1 MKPEGEGVLSWT
13 RLKTTGAR
21 KKRDWRVLPPYDRPI
36 NSFRIPRN
44 REVHP
49 RPASFSRTLSSRP
62 LALHRLL
69 IRYWTSL
76 EHSAL
81 RIYQPFFSYLQF
93 PHHFFPILIPATG
106 GKSIIVPFF
115 FSLSFLFLPFLA
127 PFSRKNSSFSISFLP
142 QNGISSRPCEAR
154 ASIQILIKARPR
166 EKCMRLKS
174 TRLRFEGRPRLNRS
188 SIVFLFFPFFSPSPL
203 SIWLR
208 FCSSCF
214 RQNPRALIIENHCNP
229 ISLLGGAI

>member
-1 MKPEGEGVLSWT
+1 MDDNWKYTREEIRILDDCRNIKGFFEATQSMKRLLLNPCINRLNRWIVDLWVVRVVLVKWNQEEEGFYRP
-13 RLKTTGAR
+13 RLKTTALR

-81 RIYQPFFSYLQF
+81 RIYQPFSVQ
-93 PHHFFPILIPATG
+93 
-106 GKSIIVPFF
+106 
-115 FSLSFLFLPFLA
+115 LP
-127 PFSRKNSSFSISFLP
+127 PVSSS
-142 QNGISSRPCEAR
+142 
-154 ASIQILIKARPR
+154 
-166 EKCMRLKS
+166 
-174 TRLRFEGRPRLNRS
+174 
-188 SIVFLFFPFFSPSPL
+188 FFSPS
-203 SIWLR
+203 S
-208 FCSSCF
+208 
-214 RQNPRALIIENHCNP
+214 
-229 ISLLGGAI
+229 